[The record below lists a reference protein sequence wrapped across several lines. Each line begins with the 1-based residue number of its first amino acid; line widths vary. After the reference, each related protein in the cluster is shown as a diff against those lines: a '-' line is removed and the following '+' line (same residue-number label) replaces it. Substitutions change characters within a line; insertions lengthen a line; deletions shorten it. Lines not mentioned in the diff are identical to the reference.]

1 MSKAATLTHFYRETE
16 ASRAHKAKKLDR
28 AIVFLDSKVK
38 TKLESIKIL
47 KDAYNPQVL
56 EASIKSAK
64 DDIKVLQKLLDDETK
79 INELFENASQKLAK
93 KTEKLR
99 KKTRRT
105 YVESTK
111 LRNQQIQK
119 QFRNKTPKGSTVV
132 AGKAL
137 GMMRRKTWLIKKGNT
152 FSDFM

>member
-1 MSKAATLTHFYRETE
+1 
-16 ASRAHKAKKLDR
+16 
-28 AIVFLDSKVK
+28 
-38 TKLESIKIL
+38 
-47 KDAYNPQVL
+47 
-56 EASIKSAK
+56 
-64 DDIKVLQKLLDDETK
+64 
-79 INELFENASQKLAK
+79 LFENASQKLAK

-137 GMMRRKTWLIKKGNT
+137 GMMRRKT
-152 FSDFM
+152 